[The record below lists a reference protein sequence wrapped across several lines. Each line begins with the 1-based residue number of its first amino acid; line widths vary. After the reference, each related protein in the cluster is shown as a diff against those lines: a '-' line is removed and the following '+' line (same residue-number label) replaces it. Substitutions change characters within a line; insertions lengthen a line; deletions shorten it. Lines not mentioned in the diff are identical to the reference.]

1 MQILR
6 QATKRM
12 IANTIALNS
21 NHSKIKQSHAKFYCL
36 IKYFELY
43 E

>member
-1 MQILR
+1 MQNIETNN
-6 QATKRM
+6 QKM

-21 NHSKIKQSHAKFYCL
+21 NYSKIKRSHAKFYCL
-36 IKYFELY
+36 IKSFELY